1 MGKKVVM
8 KAAAMKKTSMKAAM
22 KPAMKG
28 AMKAAAMKKVTM
40 KKAAMKKAMKVA
52 MKKKA
57 MKVKRVSKGA
67 KARVLSGSKAKT
79 VGGLTAASL
88 TRSKT
93 GKVVSKKAS
102 ARAKKAFQS
111 SPLKVWADACKK
123 ARKAL
128 GLTGFVP
135 MGGKTAA
142 GKALLAKAKSLM
154 QA

>member
-1 MGKKVVM
+1 MGSSARLHSRMALPMGK
-8 KAAAMKKTSMKAAM
+8 
-22 KPAMKG
+22 P
-28 AMKAAAMKKVTM
+28 
-40 KKAAMKKAMKVA
+40 AMKVA

-57 MKVKRVSKGA
+57 MKVKRVSKVAKGRGA

-93 GKVVSKKAS
+93 GKVV
-102 ARAKKAFQS
+102 
-111 SPLKVWADACKK
+111 CKK

-154 QA
+154 

>member
-1 MGKKVVM
+1 MGRMALPMKKAVM
-8 KAAAMKKTSMKAAM
+8 KAAAMKKTSMKA
-22 KPAMKG
+22 AMKG

-52 MKKKA
+52 MK
-57 MKVKRVSKGA
+57 VKRMSKVAKGRGA

-111 SPLKVWADACKK
+111 SPLKVWA
-123 ARKAL
+123 
-128 GLTGFVP
+128 
-135 MGGKTAA
+135 
-142 GKALLAKAKSLM
+142 
-154 QA
+154 

>member
-1 MGKKVVM
+1 MGKKAVM

-22 KPAMKG
+22 KPAMK
-28 AMKAAAMKKVTM
+28 
-40 KKAAMKKAMKVA
+40 VA

-57 MKVKRVSKGA
+57 MKVKRMSKVAKGRGA
-67 KARVLSGSKAKT
+67 KARVLSGSK
-79 VGGLTAASL
+79 
-88 TRSKT
+88 
-93 GKVVSKKAS
+93 
-102 ARAKKAFQS
+102 AKKAFQS

>member
-1 MGKKVVM
+1 MG
-8 KAAAMKKTSMKAAM
+8 
-22 KPAMKG
+22 
-28 AMKAAAMKKVTM
+28 
-40 KKAAMKKAMKVA
+40 KKAMKVA

-57 MKVKRVSKGA
+57 MKVKRVSKVAKGRGA

-102 ARAKKAFQS
+102 ARAKKDFQS

-128 GLTGFVP
+128 GLTVLSF
-135 MGGKTAA
+135 AA
-142 GKALLAKAKSLM
+142 GGGSWPSWLTRVGTDLRRDLPV
-154 QA
+154 

>member
-1 MGKKVVM
+1 MGKG
-8 KAAAMKKTSMKAAM
+8 AMG
-22 KPAMKG
+22 KG

-40 KKAAMKKAMKVA
+40 KKAMM
-52 MKKKA
+52 KKA
-57 MKVKRVSKGA
+57 MKVKRVSKVAKGRGA